1 MKKRILVVEETPG
14 ATRAF
19 VETLVRD
26 RRYEVRTA
34 AAGPSALC
42 RAHEFDPH
50 LLIADVPEGGRES
63 LSVVRTLGWVNAV
76 PSLVLAEDGAVEAA
90 LRTVPARRRTLPPTA
105 DRAQLLESVEALLP

>member
-19 VETLVRD
+19 VEALVRD

-34 AAGPSALC
+34 PAGPSALC

-63 LSVVRTLGWVNAV
+63 LSVLRTLGWINAV
-76 PSLVLAEDGAVEAA
+76 PSLVLAEGDAIDAA
-90 LRTVPARRRTLPPTA
+90 LRSVPARRRTISPTA
-105 DRAQLLESVEALLP
+105 DQTQLLESVEALLP

>member
-1 MKKRILVVEETPG
+1 MQKRILVVEETPG

-19 VETLVRD
+19 VEALVRD

-50 LLIADVPEGGRES
+50 LLIADAPEGGRES
-63 LSVVRTLGWVNAV
+63 LSVVRTLSWVNAV
-76 PSLVLAEDGAVEAA
+76 PSLVLTEDGAAQTA
-90 LRTVPARRRTLPPTA
+90 LRGVPSTCRTLSPAA
-105 DRAQLLESVEALLP
+105 DRTQLIDSIEALLS